1 MARTTRAESQA
12 QTRSH
17 LVATAREI
25 LLRDGYGG
33 TSLERIAAAA
43 GYTKGAVYSNFAGK
57 RELALAVIDDI
68 RGGHAMTIG
77 RILSGA
83 GTTLAERL
91 AAVDAWA
98 AQALGDRDWVAL
110 EVEYTLAI
118 WRDPDATAEFAARNA
133 GVRGMLAEAIRGLR
147 AEFDLHP
154 DASPEETAD
163 MILSLGVGLGT
174 LRAVDPEMA
183 IETFTRSVRRLLGLP
198 AAG

>member
-1 MARTTRAESQA
+1 MGRTTRAESQA
-12 QTRSH
+12 QTRAH

-33 TSLERIAAAA
+33 TSLERIATAA

-68 RGGHAMTIG
+68 RGRHAMTIG
-77 RILSGA
+77 RILSEA
-83 GTTLAERL
+83 GTTLPERL

-98 AQALGDRDWVAL
+98 AQALGDRDWLAL

-133 GVRGMLAEAIRGLR
+133 GVRGLLAEAIRALR

-154 DASPEETAD
+154 DVSPEETAD

-198 AAG
+198 VDP